1 MESETAESFHELCAR
16 TLKEHDVETVPEI
29 VERILRAIPESETRK
44 AEQGPHRLWCD
55 NQSIGNSTKQPGH
68 TWR

>member
-29 VERILRAIPESETRK
+29 VERILRAIPESVTRN
-44 AEQGPHRLWCD
+44 AEHSSRKPRKL
-55 NQSIGNSTKQPGH
+55 
-68 TWR
+68 